1 MALAFGEHN
10 DVIFKKAPLVTVLAV
25 IRFEPVLSLMSEVG
39 IVGFQEGIRSRY
51 PHFSN
56 KESGEIQI
64 ENQQPNVRNI
74 NVRKVPPVWMMQDES
89 NRWRVSLAADFIGFQ
104 TLTYRNFDEFLER
117 LMDILAVL
125 DRTVHVSNSTRIGL
139 RKINIL
145 THPNISSPQDW
156 KELLRPELL
165 GIAGIEHPG
174 QLSNHRST
182 TSIKDGHAQFT
193 IISGPICK
201 TESEFIKNS
210 LQLTPAAKSESLGSE
225 TNESLVDI
233 LFDLDYGTIAP
244 CRVGNGEEI
253 SKVLKEFSSGI
264 TSFFHWSITQKYY
277 DWLEPELRDIKN
289 EK

>member
-39 IVGFQEGIRSRY
+39 IAGFQEGIRSHY
-51 PHFSN
+51 PHLS
-56 KESGEIQI
+56 KHESGEIQL
-64 ENQQPNVRNI
+64 ENQQSNVKNI
-74 NVRKVPPVWMMQDES
+74 NFRQVAPVWMMQDDS
-89 NRWRVSLAADFIGFQ
+89 NRWRVSLAADFIAFQ
-104 TLTYRNFDEFLER
+104 TLAYLHFDKFLER
-117 LMDILAVL
+117 LMNILAIL
-125 DRTVHVSNSTRIGL
+125 DRTVHVGNSTRIGL

-145 THPNISSPQDW
+145 SHPNVSSPRDW
-156 KELLRPELL
+156 KQFLKPELL
-165 GIAGIEHPG
+165 GVAGIELPG
-174 QLSNHRST
+174 RLSTYRST
-182 TSIKDGHAQFT
+182 MSIEDDLGQFT

-244 CRVGNGEEI
+244 CPVGNGEEI

-264 TSFFHWSITQKYY
+264 TSFFHWSITHEYY